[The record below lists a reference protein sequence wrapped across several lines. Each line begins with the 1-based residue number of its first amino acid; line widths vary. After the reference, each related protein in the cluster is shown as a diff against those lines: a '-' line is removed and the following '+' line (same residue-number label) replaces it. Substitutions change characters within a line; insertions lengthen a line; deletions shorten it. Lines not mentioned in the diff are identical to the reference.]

1 MEPSPPIKLYN
12 ELAPWF
18 HLLTAPEDYAEEA
31 EFYRKTIIS
40 ASDRKPET
48 LLELGSGGGNNA
60 SYLKAHF
67 QLTLVD
73 LSPEMLAISRVIN
86 PECEHIQGDM
96 RQVRLGRQFDVVFI
110 HDAIMYLTSEEEL
123 NQAIKT
129 AFLHCRPGGVALLAP
144 DHVSE
149 TFRPST
155 EHGGH
160 DGDRRGIR
168 YLDWTW
174 DPSPDDTHYISDM
187 VYLLKDKRGNV
198 QIEHDRHLMGLFPRQ
213 TWLTL
218 LTQAGFQSQS
228 IPFEHSEF
236 EPGTLEVFVGRKIV
250 GKNQKKKGINYD

>member
-1 MEPSPPIKLYN
+1 MDPSPSHNRLKLYH

-31 EFYRKTIIS
+31 EFYRKAILS
-40 ASDRKPET
+40 ASERKPENM
-48 LLELGSGGGNNA
+48 LELGSGGGNNA
-60 SYLKAHF
+60 SHLKAHF

-73 LSPEMLAISRVIN
+73 LSPEMLAVSRQLN

-96 RQVRLGRQFDVVFI
+96 RQVRLNRQFDVVFI

-123 NQAIKT
+123 KQAIET
-129 AFLHCRPGGVALLAP
+129 AYIHCRSGGITLIAP

-149 TFRPST
+149 TFQPST

-160 DGDRRGIR
+160 DGADRGIR

-174 DPSPDDTHYISDM
+174 DPNPDDTHYFSEM
-187 VYLLKDKRGNV
+187 VYLLKDERGKV
-198 QIEHDRHLMGLFPRQ
+198 HVEHDRHRMGLFPRQ

-218 LTQAGFQSQS
+218 LTQAGFEPQS
-228 IPFEHSEF
+228 IPFDHSEL
-236 EPGTLEVFVGRKIV
+236 EQGILEVFVGRKIT
-250 GKNQKKKGINYD
+250 G

>member
-1 MEPSPPIKLYN
+1 MDPSPPLKLYK

-31 EFYRKTIIS
+31 EFYQKTIIS
-40 ASDRKPET
+40 ASDRNPVT

-60 SYLKAHF
+60 SHLKAHF

-73 LSPEMLAISRVIN
+73 ISPEMLTISRKIN

-96 RQVRLGRQFDVVFI
+96 RQVRLSRQFDVVFI

-123 NQAIKT
+123 KQAIDT
-129 AFLHCRPGGVALLAP
+129 AYLHCQPGGITLLAP

-149 TFRPST
+149 SFRPAT

-160 DGDRRGIR
+160 DCEGRGIR

-174 DPSPDDTHYISDM
+174 DPNPDDTHYISDM
-187 VYLLKDKRGNV
+187 VYLLKDESGNV
-198 QIEHDRHLMGLFPRQ
+198 QIEHDRHLMGLFSRQ
-213 TWLTL
+213 TWLNL

-228 IPFEHSEF
+228 IPFEHSEI
-236 EPGTLEVFVGRKIV
+236 ETGTLEVFVGRKII
-250 GKNQKKKGINYD
+250 GEN